1 MVEKGVKI
9 YSLTEKRI
17 ITFITKDHDAQ
28 LRDELYRC
36 SLLWCDPDTLAIGWA
51 DRFKICKVVRKNPI
65 NLPTSSTKTSK
76 AITAIASTVLA
87 NSSSFATG
95 FGATSE
101 AGSKLDYGTHVE
113 ISKTVGNNL
122 EKFFFLLKFGILLC
136 LK

>member
-1 MVEKGVKI
+1 MKI

-36 SLLWCDPDTLAIGWA
+36 SLLWCDADTLAIGWA

-65 NLPTSSTKTSK
+65 NLPASNTKTSK

-87 NSSSFATG
+87 NSSSFASG
-95 FGATSE
+95 FSASSE
-101 AGSKLDYGTHVE
+101 AASKQDFGTHVE
-113 ISKTVGNNL
+113 ISKIAVFDNL
-122 EKFFFLLKFGILLC
+122 
-136 LK
+136 